1 MNKNTRHHI
10 QMAMLVVAAVLF
22 VMAVYKDIGLI
33 HAMSACVVS
42 LVILSGMIYFIYEE
56 DEDW

>member
-22 VMAVYKDIGLI
+22 VIAVYHDMGLI
-33 HAMSACVVS
+33 HAISACVVS
-42 LVILSGMIYFIYEE
+42 LVFLSGMIYIIYG
-56 DEDW
+56 DNDW

>member
-42 LVILSGMIYFIYEE
+42 LVILSVTIFFLYGDEE
-56 DEDW
+56 W